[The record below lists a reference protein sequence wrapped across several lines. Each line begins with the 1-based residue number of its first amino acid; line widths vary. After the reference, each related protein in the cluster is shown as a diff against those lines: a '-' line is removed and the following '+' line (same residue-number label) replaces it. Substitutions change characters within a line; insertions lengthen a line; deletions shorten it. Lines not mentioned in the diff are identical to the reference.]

1 MIVTSVHTHILHHKL
16 EQPFQSAFST
26 FYNRRHMLVEIVC
39 DNGLVGWGECLGPA
53 DINVA
58 IVKMMTPLLIGKQA
72 LDIELIWNEL
82 YSQFRDQGQRGA
94 ILTSISGIDIALW
107 DLSGKYYNK
116 PIYQL
121 LGGAYRKKI
130 PAYATGGFRIV
141 GKDRIASL
149 VAETDGYVKQGFKA
163 LKIKIG
169 FGIELDIAAIAAV
182 RQAIGPKISLMID
195 ANHGYDLCDAIK
207 IGQLAAQYDIDWF
220 EEPVIPEALNCYRE
234 MRNRQPIPVAGGETW
249 HSRWGINEALK
260 QQSVDI
266 IQPDVCGVGGLTE
279 ARKII
284 TLADIHHVR
293 LVPHVWGTSIA
304 MAAGLHFHAII
315 PPSPNAHESR
325 SPHFEFDQTHN
336 PFRNA
341 IVEDPIQ
348 HNNGIIEVPEGP
360 GLGIKVIREKLAEF
374 SPE

>member
-149 VAETDGYVKQGFKA
+149 VVETDGYVKQGFKA

-234 MRNRQPIPVAGGETW
+234 MRKRQPIPVAGGETW

-341 IVEDPIQ
+341 IVEDLIQ